1 VTRSGTARGGRSIA
15 LASLGVVLSVVAAWL
30 AVRDVDLA
38 AVGVILARVEP
49 IALLPIGAV
58 LVAQIVVRAMRWSV
72 VLTEGSVARPPVG
85 RLVPIL
91 LVGYLGN
98 AVLPARLGD
107 AGRALL
113 LVRREGQAPGNALG
127 SVLLERVIDL
137 TTLGVMGAAAAIVV
151 GRMQAVAVAA
161 GTAVVIGAIV
171 LALAQTSLPRR
182 LLGAMGRFR
191 HWLVVQTLAHVERLL
206 HQFSAR
212 GRRAIFVIAF
222 GFTVVV
228 WVLET
233 MTYSLAGRAVGLAI
247 LPTEALLIAAAAVF
261 STAIP
266 SAPGYVGTFELAASG
281 AARALGVDPESAL
294 AMAVFVHAVTVIP
307 LAIAGAACLAW
318 FGLGAGPRTAADRPD
333 ESPT

>member
-1 VTRSGTARGGRSIA
+1 MIRSTTARGGRNIA
-15 LASLGVVLSVVAAWL
+15 IAALGVLLSAGAAWL
-30 AVRDVDLA
+30 AVRGVDVA
-38 AVGVILARVEP
+38 AVGAILTRVEP
-49 IALLPIGAV
+49 IYLLPIGAV
-58 LVAQIVVRAMRWSV
+58 LVAQVALRALRWSV
-72 VLTEGSVARPPVG
+72 VLTEPDVARPPVG

-91 LVGYLGN
+91 LIGYLGN
-98 AVLPARLGD
+98 TVLPARLGD

-137 TTLGVMGAAAAIVV
+137 TTLGVLGAAAAIVV

-161 GTAVVIGAIV
+161 GTAVLLGVIV
-171 LALAQTSLPRR
+171 LVVAQTSIPSR
-182 LLGAMGRFR
+182 LITAMGRFR
-191 HWLVVQTLAHVERLL
+191 HRVVVGALAQVDRLL
-206 HQFSAR
+206 RLFSAR
-212 GRRAIFVIAF
+212 GRRTIFMIAF
-222 GFTVVV
+222 GLTVVV
-228 WVLET
+228 WLLET
-233 MTYSLAGRAVGLAI
+233 TTYSLASRAVGLSI
-247 LPTEALLIAAAAVF
+247 QPTEALLIAAAAVF

-307 LAIAGAACLAW
+307 LAIGGAACLAW
-318 FGLGAGPRTAADRPD
+318 IGLRANPRPVADGPD